1 MSNTH
6 VVPKLIN
13 VCFGSMFNSF
23 QFYNNTIYYQVH
35 SVGLFEPY
43 IVPKYWQFFLT
54 FYSVT
59 VYCKQILHCCLVSR
73 FQ

>member
-1 MSNTH
+1 
-6 VVPKLIN
+6 
-13 VCFGSMFNSF
+13 MFNSF